1 MYVRPNCGCFHA
13 VMASWTAET
22 EALCLPHLECPPPG
36 PRRSHGLPCPV
47 PSSLPVRLSRRL
59 GGHRAEKRTEAQ
71 HRCLT
76 RPVAH
81 PEVAKRGCL
90 GLSL

>member
-1 MYVRPNCGCFHA
+1 MYVPTVAAFMLLWRVGQLRQRPCG
-13 VMASWTAET
+13 
-22 EALCLPHLECPPPG
+22 LPHLECPPPG

-47 PSSLPVRLSRRL
+47 PSSLPVRLSRPL
-59 GGHRAEKRTEAQ
+59 GGHCAEKRMEAQ